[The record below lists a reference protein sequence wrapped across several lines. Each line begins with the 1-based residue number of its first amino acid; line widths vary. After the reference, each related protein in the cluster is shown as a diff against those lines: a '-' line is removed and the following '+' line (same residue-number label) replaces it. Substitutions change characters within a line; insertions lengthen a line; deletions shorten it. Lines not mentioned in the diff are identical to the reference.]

1 MAPENLSMDNST
13 TVYLNGDYLPLADA
27 RVPVLDRGFIFGDGV
42 YEVIPVYAGRLFR
55 LDEHLR
61 RLGNSLAGV
70 RISEPM
76 NNAAWQAMLEEL
88 ISRQQYQGD
97 AYIYMQITR
106 GVAPRDHA
114 CPENVT
120 PTVFAMC
127 NPIAPPDPALLAN
140 GIKAITLDDIRWQY
154 CHLKTIAL
162 LPNILMKQQAV
173 DQDASEAILVRD
185 GMVTE
190 GTASNV
196 FLVKNDTL
204 FTPPAVK
211 HLLPGITRDL
221 VIELANENSI
231 PFEEVLIPEAWLNEA
246 LEIWVTSSTRE
257 ILPITTLNDQPVG
270 NGRPGPHW
278 QRITGIYERYKQGLR
293 SG

>member
-1 MAPENLSMDNST
+1 MVSDNN

-61 RLGNSLAGV
+61 RLGNSLDGV
-70 RISEPM
+70 RIGKPM
-76 NNAAWQAMLEEL
+76 DNAAWQAMLEEL

-114 CPENVT
+114 CPANIT

-127 NPIAPPDPALLAN
+127 NPMTPIDPALLAS

-173 DQDASEAILVRD
+173 DEDATEAIMVRD
-185 GMVTE
+185 GVVTE

-196 FLVKNDTL
+196 FLVKHDTL
-204 FTPPAVK
+204 FTPAAVK

-221 VIELANENSI
+221 VIELAQDNNI
-231 PFEEVLIPEAWLNEA
+231 PCEEALIPEAWLNEA
-246 LEIWVTSSTRE
+246 EEIWVTSSTRE
-257 ILPITTLNDQPVG
+257 ILPVTRLNDQPVG

-278 QRITGIYERYKQGLR
+278 QRITAIYEDYKQSLH

>member
-1 MAPENLSMDNST
+1 MPSDNNPM
-13 TVYLNGDYLPLADA
+13 VYLNGHFLPLEDA
-27 RVPVLDRGFIFGDGV
+27 QVPVLDRGFIFGDGV
-42 YEVIPVYAGRLFR
+42 YEVIPVYAGQLFR

-76 NNAAWQAMLEEL
+76 DNDAWRAMLEEL

-97 AYIYMQITR
+97 ASIYMQITR

-114 CPENVT
+114 CPAGVT

-127 NPIAPPDPALLAN
+127 NPITPVDPLLLAN

-173 DQDASEAILVRD
+173 DKDATEAILVRD
-185 GMVTE
+185 GLVTE
-190 GTASNV
+190 GTVSNV
-196 FLVKNDTL
+196 FLVRNNTL
-204 FTPPAVK
+204 FTPPAGK

-221 VIELANENSI
+221 VIELARENNI
-231 PFEEVLIPEAWLNEA
+231 PCEEALIPAAWLDEA
-246 LEIWVTSSTRE
+246 VDNSEGEIWVTSSTKE
-257 ILPITTLNDQPVG
+257 ILPVTTLNGQPVG
-270 NGRPGPHW
+270 KGRPGPHW
-278 QRITGIYERYKQGLR
+278 QRINGIYERYKQSLR
-293 SG
+293 A